1 MDVRAQVSSVEPV
14 LFVMPAVGA
23 VVLLPITDEAVA
35 VQPLEDDVPV
45 TV

>member
-23 VVLLPITDEAVA
+23 AVLLPITDEAVA